1 MRPETKSGKYKI
13 EDFYRPSDLALEHIG
28 GEYQDFYKYKNDR
41 QSAYRQIQHK
51 TLDDFWTESRMLF
64 WNSTV
69 TKSEDLEALGL
80 DFSLPFVRKEVLDFT
95 GRIVSLGISPQLSG
109 DEMNMYSTQ
118 VLQAM
123 YKKWRLKSKDKV
135 EKFWQILYATMN
147 GTICNYVGYDMDERD
162 LRYLTESDRA
172 NNNFTMKDKKTKM
185 WNDAF
190 TEIVPLEEIYL
201 KKIWERNI
209 QKQGKTIRMKEM
221 HIDDFRSEFPEAKYK
236 NAEFVVPGNQIDED
250 SLFHKLLGGTQ
261 LLQSD
266 KIQVMTSI
274 DTDKDEKKVMA
285 NGIWLDELGKGVAR
299 PNPFTHKGQ
308 PYTWTVHEAIDDK
321 FAYGMSMPF
330 LLKDTTKILNTS
342 YTMLVE
348 RELRSIDPPIITSD
362 FEAPDLI
369 FGQQRV
375 VPVNDV
381 NAYKEF
387 QINDASGAYFT
398 MMNSLQGMMSSF
410 AQGGS
415 SNIVPSIQPKSA
427 KEINELEKMKQ
438 QALGN
443 TLLMYYDLLHQEIF
457 LLLKTMLQFY
467 ETGKYSANGNV
478 VRNFSISNAPL
489 SRGGVGTLEVKF
501 VKNVSK
507 DIDLYFEAVQ
517 KGIENGKTT
526 EIIEMPM
533 EVIQNLEVF
542 IDEIKLEPEKSD
554 EMERAS
560 FNEGVLQPMLDVF
573 IPAGVADI
581 NKTYLRFLEKHGE
594 HPSSFTSDQN
604 IGQLMGGQPNQ
615 QQQQQMAMQQQ
626 AMGGGQGTGRQ
637 NSPAQQG
644 NLNQSATGMK
654 FGSQANKGLEQ

>member
-1 MRPETKSGKYKI
+1 MTPQHESGKYKI
-13 EDFYRPSDLALEHIG
+13 EDFYRPSDLALEEIG
-28 GEYQDFYKYKNDR
+28 VTYTDFYQFRNEKNKAFR
-41 QSAYRQIQHK
+41 QLQHK
-51 TLDDFWTESRMLF
+51 TLEDFWLESRLLF
-64 WNSTV
+64 WNSAV

-95 GRIVSLGISPQLSG
+95 GRIVSLGIAPQLSG

-123 YKKWRLKSKDKV
+123 YSKWRLKSKDKV
-135 EKFWQILYATMN
+135 EKFWQMLYATMN
-147 GTICNYVGYDMDERD
+147 GTVCNYVGFDMDERN
-162 LRYLTESDRA
+162 LRYLTESDKA
-172 NNNFTMKDKKTKM
+172 NNNFTIKDKKTKM

-190 TEIVPLEEIYL
+190 TEIAPLEEMYL

-209 QKQGKTIRMKEM
+209 QKQGKTIRVKEM
-221 HIDDFRSEFPEAKYK
+221 NESDFRAEFPTAKFPK
-236 NAEFVVPGNQIDED
+236 AEFVVPGNQIDED
-250 SLFHKLLGGTQ
+250 SLFHRLLGGSQ
-261 LLQSD
+261 ILQSD
-266 KIQVMTSI
+266 KYQVLTEY
-274 DTDKDEKKVMA
+274 DTDKDTKKVMA
-285 NGIWLDELGKGVAR
+285 NGIWINELGKGIAR

-308 PYTWTVHEAIDDK
+308 PYTWTVHEAIDEK
-321 FAYGMSMPF
+321 FAYGMSMPY

-369 FGQQRV
+369 FGQNRV

-387 QINDASGAYFT
+387 QIQDASGAYFT

-542 IDEIKLEPEKSD
+542 IDEIKLEPKKSD